1 MHAPV
6 LASLSALLVAT
17 GVATATAQ
25 TPNDA
30 KGRYSMSPV
39 DGGFLRLDT
48 ETGAVALCVKKDA
61 AWACEPVKD
70 GTAGAG
76 DLEAENKA
84 LKDRV
89 KALEA
94 AKGATPPAT
103 GNEYP
108 TEPPGG
114 SVSQLPTEEEV
125 DKAFDYIEG
134 MYKKLRE
141 RIKKFETEPG
151 NAPSTNP
158 GTKPD
163 VKPDVNPGA
172 APGDSGAGAL

>member
-1 MHAPV
+1 MRAHHLVP
-6 LASLSALLVAT
+6 LIALL
-17 GVATATAQ
+17 GVAGTVPSWAEPPAD
-25 TPNDA
+25 PKA
-30 KGRYSMSPV
+30 RYSMSPV

-70 GTAGAG
+70 GTTGAG

-89 KALEA
+89 KALEE
-94 AKGATPPAT
+94 AKGTSPPAT

-151 NAPSTNP
+151 AVPGAKPDAKPGSAPSE
-158 GTKPD
+158 G
-163 VKPDVNPGA
+163 G
-172 APGDSGAGAL
+172 SGAL

>member
-1 MHAPV
+1 MRARHLIP
-6 LASLSALLVAT
+6 LAALF
-17 GVATATAQ
+17 GVAGVAQ
-25 TPNDA
+25 SWAEPPADP

-70 GTAGAG
+70 GTAASSG

-84 LKDRV
+84 LKDRI
-89 KALEA
+89 KALEG
-94 AKGATPPAT
+94 AKGTPPAA
-103 GNEYP
+103 GNDYP
-108 TEPPGG
+108 VEPPGG

-141 RIKKFETEPG
+141 RIKKFESEPG
-151 NAPSTNP
+151 AAPGTNPGTNP

-163 VKPDVNPGA
+163 APPGE
-172 APGDSGAGAL
+172 GGSGAL

>member
-1 MHAPV
+1 MRVRTLVPLIAP
-6 LASLSALLVAT
+6 LLMA
-17 GVATATAQ
+17 GATASIAETTRTTAD
-25 TPNDA
+25 P

-48 ETGAVALCVKKDA
+48 ETGAVALCIKKDT

-70 GTAGAG
+70 GSGSPAE
-76 DLEAENKA
+76 LEAENKA

-89 KALEA
+89 KALEDSKA
-94 AKGATPPAT
+94 PHPPVT

-134 MYKKLRE
+134 MYKKLRD

-151 NAPSTNP
+151 AVP
-158 GTKPD
+158 GSKPD
-163 VKPDVNPGA
+163 A
-172 APGDSGAGAL
+172 APGNPPSEGGSGAL

>member
-1 MHAPV
+1 MRGKCLTILSV
-6 LASLSALLVAT
+6 LALAAI
-17 GVATATAQ
+17 G
-25 TPNDA
+25 DA
-30 KGRYSMSPV
+30 ARAEPPPESKGRYTMTPA
-39 DGGFLRLDT
+39 DGGFMRLDT
-48 ETGAVALCVKKDA
+48 ETGAVALCAKKDA

-70 GTAGAG
+70 GTGAPNRTAE
-76 DLEAENKA
+76 LEAENKA

-89 KALEA
+89 KSLEES
-94 AKGATPPAT
+94 KGTTVPAPD
-103 GNEYP
+103 NSYP

-151 NAPSTNP
+151 
-158 GTKPD
+158 TKPE
-163 VKPDVNPGA
+163 VKPNADG
-172 APGDSGAGAL
+172 GSGAL

>member
-1 MHAPV
+1 MRARQLLP
-6 LASLSALLVAT
+6 LIALLSVA
-17 GVATATAQ
+17 GAATSLAE
-25 TPNDA
+25 TPADP

-70 GTAGAG
+70 GAG
-76 DLEAENKA
+76 DLAAENKA
-84 LKDRV
+84 LKERI
-89 KALEA
+89 KSLEDS
-94 AKGATPPAT
+94 KGTPPPAA

-151 NAPSTNP
+151 ATP
-158 GTKPD
+158 GTKP
-163 VKPDVNPGA
+163 NA
-172 APGDSGAGAL
+172 APGEGGSGAL

>member
-1 MHAPV
+1 MRARTLVPLIATLSV
-6 LASLSALLVAT
+6 IATYASAAE
-17 GVATATAQ
+17 TAGG
-25 TPNDA
+25 TPGDA

-61 AWACEPVKD
+61 SWTCEPVKD
-70 GTAGAG
+70 GSGGAI

-89 KALEA
+89 KALEE
-94 AKGATPPAT
+94 AKGVPPPAN

-114 SVSQLPTEEEV
+114 GVAQLPTEEEV

-151 NAPSTNP
+151 
-158 GTKPD
+158 
-163 VKPDVNPGA
+163 VKPDAAPGSKPGA
-172 APGDSGAGAL
+172 APNEGGSGAL

>member
-1 MHAPV
+1 MCGKPLTMLSV
-6 LASLSALLVAT
+6 LAIALA
-17 GVATATAQ
+17 GTAVRAE
-25 TPNDA
+25 PPSDP
-30 KGRYSMSPV
+30 KGRYTMTPV
-39 DGGFLRLDT
+39 DGGFMRLDT
-48 ETGAVALCVKKDA
+48 ETGAVALCVKKDS

-70 GTAGAG
+70 GTVAPGRTSE
-76 DLEAENKA
+76 LEAENKA

-89 KALEA
+89 KALEES
-94 AKGATPPAT
+94 KGATARAPD
-103 GNEYP
+103 NSYP

-151 NAPSTNP
+151 
-158 GTKPD
+158 TKPD
-163 VKPDVNPGA
+163 VKPNADSGPGA
-172 APGDSGAGAL
+172 L

>member
-1 MHAPV
+1 MRAHHLVP
-6 LASLSALLVAT
+6 LIALLCLG
-17 GVATATAQ
+17 GVAPSRAE
-25 TPNDA
+25 TPADA

-70 GTAGAG
+70 GTASTG

-89 KALEA
+89 KALEE
-94 AKGATPPAT
+94 AKGTSRPVT

-151 NAPSTNP
+151 AVP
-158 GTKPD
+158 GTKPEA
-163 VKPDVNPGA
+163 KPGS
-172 APGDSGAGAL
+172 APSEGGSGAL

>member
-1 MHAPV
+1 MRARHLIP
-6 LASLSALLVAT
+6 LFSLL
-17 GVATATAQ
+17 GVTATAPAQ
-25 TPNDA
+25 AEPPVDP

-48 ETGAVALCVKKDA
+48 ETGAVALCVEKDA
-61 AWACEPVKD
+61 KWACEPVKD
-70 GTAGAG
+70 GATTPAT

-89 KALEA
+89 KALEE
-94 AKGATPPAT
+94 AKGTPPPAAGPAP

-134 MYKKLRE
+134 MYKKLRD
-141 RIKKFETEPG
+141 RIKKFEAEPG
-151 NAPSTNP
+151 SPP
-158 GTKPD
+158 GAKPETKPE
-163 VKPDVNPGA
+163 G
-172 APGDSGAGAL
+172 GSSEGGSGAL